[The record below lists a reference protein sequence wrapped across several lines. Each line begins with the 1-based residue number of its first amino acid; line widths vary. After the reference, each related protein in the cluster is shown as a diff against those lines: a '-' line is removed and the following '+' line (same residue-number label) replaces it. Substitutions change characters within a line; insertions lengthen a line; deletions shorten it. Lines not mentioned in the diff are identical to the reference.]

1 MGAWDELDTNVNLTV
16 DTSQLDALI
25 DLLGDNPVFKPAV
38 DIAEKF
44 KKGIQEGSKEGASKI
59 ANRIKSLQELMI
71 AGNGSIFNGD
81 LLKSIEI
88 EQEGDYSYVVGTN
101 IEHFYPLCVEKGRGE
116 VKPINAP
123 FLQWQNL
130 DGSWVRTHYS
140 RPAKPRPFVKPTYET
155 IKSEAIDI
163 VKEAIYDA
171 TIG

>member
-1 MGAWDELDTNVNLTV
+1 MLTRLV
-16 DTSQLDALI
+16 SF
-25 DLLGDNPVFKPAV
+25 VYVK
-38 DIAEKF
+38 
-44 KKGIQEGSKEGASKI
+44 
-59 ANRIKSLQELMI
+59 IKSLFLRSL
-71 AGNGSIFNGD
+71 SISSQIEYSKVSRKAKVWSNCKVFYS
-81 LLKSIEI
+81 SI
-88 EQEGDYSYVVGTN
+88 GDYSYVVGTN

-163 VKEAIYDA
+163 VKEEIYDA